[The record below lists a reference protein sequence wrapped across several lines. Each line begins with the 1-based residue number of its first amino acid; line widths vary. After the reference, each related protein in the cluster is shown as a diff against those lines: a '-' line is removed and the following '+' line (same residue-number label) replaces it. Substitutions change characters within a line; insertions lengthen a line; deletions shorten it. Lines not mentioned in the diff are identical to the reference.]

1 LKFFLLVFATYF
13 FVLLVT
19 SVSASHQLNSSDGYL
34 PQISINPINL
44 ILVSGICPQLRKTKK
59 APSRYVLKQNPL
71 YATEKNIGRG
81 KLLYQK
87 EAKPTACKMCHG
99 IRGNGNGFLAR
110 GLEPAPR
117 NFTCTG
123 TMQSLSDGQLFWII
137 KNGSKGT
144 GMPAH
149 KFTLSDKDI
158 WQIIHYLKR
167 FAG

>member
-1 LKFFLLVFATYF
+1 MKFFLLVLAAYF
-13 FVLLVT
+13 FVLPVT
-19 SVSASHQLNSSDGYL
+19 PVSASHQLNFPDR
-34 PQISINPINL
+34 NPLQVSVNPTNL
-44 ILVSGICPQLRKTKK
+44 ILASGICPQLRKTKK

-99 IRGNGNGFLAR
+99 IRGNGNGRLAR

-117 NFTCTG
+117 NFTCKD
-123 TMQSLSDGQLFWII
+123 TMRPLPDGQLFWII

-144 GMPAH
+144 AMPAH
-149 KFTLSDKDI
+149 RFILSDEDI
-158 WQIIHYLKR
+158 WRIIYYLKS
-167 FAG
+167 FAR

>member
-1 LKFFLLVFATYF
+1 MKFFLLVFAIYF

-19 SVSASHQLNSSDGYL
+19 PVSANHQLNSPDRYPL
-34 PQISINPINL
+34 QILINPTNL
-44 ILVSGICPQLRKTKK
+44 ILASGICPQLRKTKK

-99 IRGNGNGFLAR
+99 IRGNGNGLLAR

-117 NFTCTG
+117 NFTCAD
-123 TMQSLSDGQLFWII
+123 TMKSLSDGQLFWII

-144 GMPAH
+144 AMPAH
-149 KFTLSDKDI
+149 RFTLSDKDI